1 MTFDYVPAP
10 ESVAIAGLQDEYGLF
25 VDGTFREG
33 DGSFPTVNPATG
45 EVLAQVAV
53 AGPAAVDAAVAAART
68 AYTEVWGP
76 MPATHRAKYLY
87 RLARLIGQ
95 RTRELAVLEACDTG
109 RPIRHIRAF
118 DLPFAERC
126 FFYNAGWADKL
137 QFASPTRARLGS
149 GDPAPVG
156 VAAQILTW
164 TAPLVAVAGKLATAL
179 ACGNTVVVKP
189 SATTPLTALALARL
203 CQEAE
208 LPPGVV
214 NVLTGD
220 DETGRLLV
228 EHPGVDAVAFVGST
242 TTGKAVARA
251 VARTGDRLAAR
262 ARRRLTLELDAI
274 STTIV
279 LDDAAMEDAVEGLI
293 ESAFF
298 GTSDGRQTR
307 ALLLAQES
315 CAEELLGTLRQRM
328 AQLRVGDPLDAGT
341 DVGAVS
347 SGELLDRL
355 LTMTSCDSDDTERFS
370 PQGHLPDQGFWFPP
384 TVFTGVTL
392 AHRLVREGT
401 VGPLLPVLTFRT
413 PSEAVELA
421 NNTPCGL
428 AAAVW
433 SASGSRSLAIASR
446 LRAGT
451 VMINAQPEFD
461 AAAPCSGYKESGYG
475 ARGGRPGLEAY
486 LA

>member
-10 ESVAIAGLQDEYGLF
+10 ESVALAGIQAEYGLF
-25 VDGTFREG
+25 VAGEFREG
-33 DGSFPTVNPATG
+33 DGVLPTVNPATG

-53 AGPAAVDAAVAAART
+53 AGPAAVNAAVAAARK

-76 MPATHRAKYLY
+76 MPAAHRARYLY
-87 RLARLIGQ
+87 RLAGLIGQ

-126 FFYNAGWADKL
+126 FFYHAGWADKL
-137 QFASPTRARLGS
+137 RYVSTAATS
-149 GDPAPVG
+149 DPAPVG
-156 VAAQILTW
+156 VAAQVLTW
-164 TAPLVAVAGKLATAL
+164 TAPLVAVAGKIAAAL

-189 SATTPLTALALARL
+189 SATTPLTALALASL
-203 CQEAE
+203 CQRAE

-214 NVLTGD
+214 NVVTGD

-228 EHPGVDAVAFVGST
+228 EHPDVDAVAFVGAT
-242 TTGKAVARA
+242 ATGRAVARA
-251 VARTGDRLAAR
+251 VARAGTRLATST
-262 ARRRLTLELDAI
+262 RRRLTLELDATA
-274 STTIV
+274 TTIV
-279 LDDAAMEDAVEGLI
+279 LDDAAVEDAVEAVV

-298 GTSDGRQTR
+298 GTSDGRRTR
-307 ALLLAQES
+307 ASLLAQES
-315 CAEELLGTLRQRM
+315 CAEEFLGLLRQRM
-328 AQLRVGDPLDAGT
+328 SQLRIGDPLDAGT

-355 LTMTSCDSDDTERFS
+355 LTMTSWDSEDTERFA
-370 PQGHLPDQGFWFPP
+370 PDCQLPDRGFWFPP
-384 TVFTGVTL
+384 TVFTEVTL
-392 AHRLVREGT
+392 AHRLIREGT

-413 PSEAVELA
+413 PAEAVELA
-421 NNTPCGL
+421 NNNPLGL
-428 AAAVW
+428 SAAVW
-433 SASGSRSLAIASR
+433 SASGSRALAIAGR
-446 LRAGT
+446 LRAGD
-451 VMINAQPEFD
+451 VMINARPEFD
-461 AAAPCSGYKESGYG
+461 AAAPRSGYKESGYG